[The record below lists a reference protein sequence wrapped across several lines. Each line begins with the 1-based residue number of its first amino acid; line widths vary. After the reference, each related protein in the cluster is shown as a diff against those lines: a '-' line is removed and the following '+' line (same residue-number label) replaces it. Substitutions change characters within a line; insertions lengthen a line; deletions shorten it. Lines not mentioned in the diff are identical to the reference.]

1 MRATLMLRASAALV
15 ALAPPA
21 AARAQGAPAVPTAA
35 TPASAAA
42 VASAAAPAVGELAP
56 DFTLAVADSSGARA
70 EPVSLAAHRGRVV
83 VLAFYPK
90 DRTSGCTAELTRFRD
105 EFATMFGPGVLVL
118 PVSADDVATHA
129 AWAREMKLPFALG
142 SDADLAVAA
151 RYGSRVEGRATPSRT
166 VFVIDKDGRV
176 RYRDLR
182 FNALS
187 EQAYTALAQAV
198 AGAR

>member
-35 TPASAAA
+35 TP
-42 VASAAAPAVGELAP
+42 ASAAAPAVGELAP